1 MIDTIII
8 SGGNIQNGFALDFLK
23 KRIEESRGEKI
34 TLVAADKGMELI
46 YEKPGIYS
54 GSCNWGF

>member
-23 KRIEESRGEKI
+23 KRIEESR
-34 TLVAADKGMELI
+34 V
-46 YEKPGIYS
+46 
-54 GSCNWGF
+54 

>member
-34 TLVAADKGMELI
+34 TLVAADKGKNI
-46 YEKPGIYS
+46 WKA
-54 GSCNWGF
+54 

>member
-34 TLVAADKGMELI
+34 TLVAADKGMEWFM
-46 YEKPGIYS
+46 KPGIYS
-54 GSCNWGF
+54 GSCSRGF

>member
-23 KRIEESRGEKI
+23 KRIEESRGEKLLLLLQI
-34 TLVAADKGMELI
+34 RGWNGL
-46 YEKPGIYS
+46 
-54 GSCNWGF
+54 

>member
-34 TLVAADKGMELI
+34 TLVAADKGMEWILTVFPKKAKNI
-46 YEKPGIYS
+46 WKA
-54 GSCNWGF
+54 

>member
-23 KRIEESRGEKI
+23 KRIEERKSLLLLQI
-34 TLVAADKGMELI
+34 KGWNGL
-46 YEKPGIYS
+46 
-54 GSCNWGF
+54 

>member
-23 KRIEESRGEKI
+23 KRVEESRGKKI
-34 TLVAADKGMELI
+34 ALVAADKGMV

-54 GSCNWGF
+54 GSCSRGF